1 MYKRKFGKCVSKKT
15 EMNVLSI
22 SLEHRDDVENGPHLR
37 NTGWALTHE
46 GGEIVDYV
54 VGPTSYVGSHMRSR
68 DHYPM

>member
-1 MYKRKFGKCVSKKT
+1 MCIKKT

-37 NTGWALTHE
+37 NSGWALTHE